1 MKICH
6 IFFQGSVKFQKTYAD
21 RNIPYK
27 YVIRKGDSGEIK
39 WEKLP
44 QPMGAIVNRRLNFP
58 TNLTSYRKFDDVIW
72 KNDAFGEKDPGKHA
86 LGRNIAI
93 ALMAPDKIELMN
105 SNEVDDMIFL
115 AIKTG
120 NIRQSLGSKIDFNQ
134 QWLIEDGT
142 NRCFQLVPPNFQ
154 IKSWIP
160 HLKENFGFNLDHKD
174 WFVRLKCCLFLPLAT
189 KYKAFTYVG
198 GTGLLLVLK
207 VTITYALF

>member
-1 MKICH
+1 M
-6 IFFQGSVKFQKTYAD
+6 FQGSVKFPKTYAGK
-21 RNIPYK
+21 NIPYK
-27 YVIRKGDSGEIK
+27 YVIRKGDSGEIR

-44 QPMGAIVNRRLNFP
+44 QDPHTGAIVNRCINFP
-58 TNLTSYRKFDDVIW
+58 INLTSYRKFDDVIW

-93 ALMAPDKIELMN
+93 ALMAPDYLELMN
-105 SNEVDDMIFL
+105 SNEVDDLILL

-120 NIRQSLGSKIDFNQ
+120 NIRQSLGSRSDNNQ

-142 NRCFQLVPPNFQ
+142 NRCFQLLPPNFQ

-160 HLKENFGFNLDHKD
+160 HLKENFGHKLDHKD

-198 GTGLLLVLK
+198 GTLLLSFLS
-207 VTITYALF
+207 